1 MKLSWVGL
9 RGDEQRCLVRHLFI
23 PETRHWFVGQ
33 GVGFRAKNIYI
44 NPLYFLALN
53 PTYENPKLLPNIR

>member
-1 MKLSWVGL
+1 MLGKA
-9 RGDEQRCLVRHLFI
+9 FI
-23 PETRHWFVGQ
+23 HPETRHWFVGQ